1 MRHKHL
7 HSPRNA
13 ASSSTTSRLSRH
25 TPCLLP
31 RSLSHHRINLHRRA
45 ETTST
50 YASHESSCF
59 GFLCPTLFQFL
70 GGSIVRFLCRLR
82 SHAPQHL
89 AHCRSRA
96 IALGPVQGDLF
107 LCTSSC
113 HFLTDRTTVSGRCRQ
128 FSSPIH
134 GVAPAWPRRVSLRHV
149 LILIILQLV
158 E

>member
-13 ASSSTTSRLSRH
+13 ASSSPTSRLSRR

-31 RSLSHHRINLHRRA
+31 RSLFHHRINLHRRA

-70 GGSIVRFLCRLR
+70 GESIVRFLCRLR

-107 LCTSSC
+107 LCTFKLPFPHRSDSC
-113 HFLTDRTTVSGRCRQ
+113 Q

-134 GVAPAWPRRVSLRHV
+134 GVAPAWPRRVPLRHV